1 MGLHDRDYYRDDESG
16 NWGDWLDSRGVASVI
31 GITCAVFLLQLFS
44 SPRVVDGDVPAMT
57 NRQEFRDNYAAYR
70 EARFDGV
77 RRHTDLYVPAVLSG
91 EVWRFATA
99 FWVHETAGLFGVLFG
114 MLMIYFVGKPLEQ
127 VIGGKEFF
135 AFYWYAGLFVTLG
148 VFLGKLLEQ
157 YAFPDQPAWPF
168 RSWTAHCGSLG
179 TVTAVLML
187 FALKYWD
194 QPVRFLFAITMPAWG
209 AVALVLGIQFLFALG
224 SFDRG
229 EVVAASVFAILAAWV
244 YHRSNI
250 RFADRFPRF
259 TRASGTPD
267 RRLSRLKLVPP
278 PDDDPTE
285 SDPADRYGRGVESR
299 TAVRPPTLKIVD
311 EQLEAKLDRVLDKV
325 AKSGTESLSSE
336 ERGILLQASEAY
348 KRRRGG

>member
-209 AVALVLGIQFLFALG
+209 AVALSSAFNSSSRWARSIAARSWRLRCSRSSRPGFTTARTFAL
-224 SFDRG
+224 
-229 EVVAASVFAILAAWV
+229 
-244 YHRSNI
+244 
-250 RFADRFPRF
+250 
-259 TRASGTPD
+259 
-267 RRLSRLKLVPP
+267 
-278 PDDDPTE
+278 
-285 SDPADRYGRGVESR
+285 R
-299 TAVRPPTLKIVD
+299 TASRGSRGPRERRTGDSAGSNSSPRRTTIRPSPTPRIVT
-311 EQLEAKLDRVLDKV
+311 A
-325 AKSGTESLSSE
+325 G
-336 ERGILLQASEAY
+336 ASNREPRCA
-348 KRRRGG
+348 RRP